1 MDNLTLQCGFNTFTI
16 KLLSMNTK
24 IIYNKAEKNTE
35 NTLKTKIS
43 SISCWGKNCDI
54 FIHYTF
60 L

>member
-43 SISCWGKNCDI
+43 SISCWGKNYDI
-54 FIHYTF
+54 FIH
-60 L
+60 